1 MDQKAQL
8 EQDIEQLTQAKKQ
21 AAEQLANWQARLL
34 KTEGAIEFT
43 QLQLK
48 RLDATLTGSDAQKES

>member
-1 MDQKAQL
+1 MEQKQQL
-8 EQDIEQLTQAKKQ
+8 EQDIQQLQQAKQQ
-21 AAEQLANWQARLL
+21 AAEQLKNWQARLL

-48 RLDATLTGSDAQKES
+48 RLEAVLTDQPAEKE